1 MVSRVKILAGLDI
14 AQTRLP
20 QDGRFSLTI
29 DARSVDVRVVTI
41 PTAAGEAVILRLLDP
56 VRDAL
61 GVSSLGLS
69 PAERARFIPA
79 FAASQGAIF
88 VVGPTGSGKT
98 STIYAVL
105 SEVNSR
111 TKSIVSIENPVEFRL
126 DGIKQMQINTR
137 SGVTFATALPSVLR
151 SDPDV
156 LFIGEVRDTDT
167 ARIAADAAITG
178 HLVMST
184 LHATRAAAA
193 PMRLIEMG
201 VEPYLVASALTLVAS
216 QRLARKLCEQCAV
229 AADDSAIEQLRGLGA
244 EDALLEGATV
254 RHAVGCPVCRGTGY
268 QGRLPIF
275 EIMPVTE
282 GISRLILER
291 ASRAQIEDLAVEE
304 GMDTMLRAA
313 VRRVVRGDL
322 SVEEM
327 LRVIS

>member
-1 MVSRVKILAGLDI
+1 M
-14 AQTRLP
+14 
-20 QDGRFSLTI
+20 
-29 DARSVDVRVVTI
+29 

-56 VRDAL
+56 IRDAL
-61 GVSSLGLS
+61 SLPSLGLS
-69 PAERARFIPA
+69 EAEAKRFMPA
-79 FAASQGAIF
+79 FTSSQGAVFI
-88 VVGPTGSGKT
+88 VGPTGSGKT

-126 DGIKQMQINTR
+126 DGIKQMQINPR
-137 SGVTFATALPSVLR
+137 AGVTFPTALPSVLR

-156 LFIGEVRDTDT
+156 VFIGEVRDTET

-178 HLVMST
+178 HLVLST

-193 PMRLIEMG
+193 PMRLVEMG
-201 VEPYLVASALTLVAS
+201 VEPYLVASALTMVAS
-216 QRLARKLCEQCAV
+216 QRLARKLCEHCAEL
-229 AADDSAIEQLRGLGA
+229 ASGAAIEQLVALAA
-244 EDALLEGATV
+244 EDSLLDDATV
-254 RHAVGCPVCRGTGY
+254 RRPVGCAACRGTGY
-268 QGRLPIF
+268 RGRLPIF
-275 EIMPVTE
+275 EIMPITE

-304 GMDTMLRAA
+304 GMDTLLRAA
-313 VRRVVRGDL
+313 IKRVVRGDL